1 MYADKVDYQFS
12 RLRYQADFEHLT
24 EEEFQLLKA
33 NVLLRSYKKGQVLF
47 DEGDARDRLYYV
59 IEGLVRIE
67 RYDESATYYYY
78 DYVSNNSVFP
88 LGGVFE
94 AEVYTHSA
102 QAMTDIETFY
112 FPTQIYEQICQKNN
126 EQLLYLIKKQNKI
139 IESHQLRLQTGL
151 TSNAHDR
158 VTQNLYI
165 LKRELGQQ
173 ESKTKVTIP
182 FPITL
187 KELAVNSGTTR
198 ETAGQV
204 IKKLK
209 EKGFIDYDKKIFTFY
224 EDAIK

>member
-1 MYADKVDYQFS
+1 MYVDKTDFQFS
-12 RLRYQADFEHLT
+12 RLRYQKDFEQLT
-24 EEEFQLLKA
+24 DEEFKLLKG
-33 NVLLRSYKKGQVLF
+33 NVIFRSYKKGQILF

-59 IEGLVRIE
+59 TNGLVRLE

-88 LGGVFE
+88 LGGIFHE
-94 AEVYTHSA
+94 KTYCHSA

-112 FPTQIYEQICQKNN
+112 FPAHIFEQVCQNNPKQLIY
-126 EQLLYLIKKQNKI
+126 LTKKLNQI
-139 IESHQLRLQTGL
+139 IEAHQLRLQTGL

-158 VTQNLYI
+158 VKQNLYI
-165 LKRELGQQ
+165 LKKELGQK
-173 ESKTKVTIP
+173 ESKNTTVIP

-209 EKGFIDYDKKIFTFY
+209 QSGCLDYDKKIFTFY
-224 EDAIK
+224 E

>member
-94 AEVYTHSA
+94 AEVYTHLS
-102 QAMTDIETFY
+102 
-112 FPTQIYEQICQKNN
+112 
-126 EQLLYLIKKQNKI
+126 LIHI
-139 IESHQLRLQTGL
+139 
-151 TSNAHDR
+151 
-158 VTQNLYI
+158 
-165 LKRELGQQ
+165 
-173 ESKTKVTIP
+173 
-182 FPITL
+182 
-187 KELAVNSGTTR
+187 
-198 ETAGQV
+198 
-204 IKKLK
+204 
-209 EKGFIDYDKKIFTFY
+209 
-224 EDAIK
+224 